1 MYSKV
6 YLYYF
11 SGTGNAKRVTEWIS
25 ENCISKSIPVEI
37 IKIEEGI
44 KPHIETTEEKKLIGF
59 LSPTHG
65 FNLPP
70 LVLHFIFAF
79 PKVKNADVFILN
91 TRAGMKLSKLFLPG
105 LSGIAL
111 LLAALVLFLK
121 GFRIKGLQPIDLP
134 SNWISLHPGLKQKVV
149 ESMYERIRKKVEKFS
164 NKILSGKRVYTGLI
178 SLPVDLAIS
187 PISIGYY
194 FIGRFMLA
202 KTFVATS
209 KCTACELC
217 VKQCPVQ
224 ALKMKNNRP
233 YWTYDCESCM
243 RCMNTCPERAIE
255 TPHGFVI
262 VLWVILFNIP
272 PIFLTWILNK
282 YAICPCS
289 LTIYHKLAYNA
300 AQVAFMFLTVWI
312 TYWILYKFMRFRIID
327 FVIKYTSFTHYKFWR
342 RYKAPKK
349 DKR

>member
-11 SGTGNAKRVTEWIS
+11 SGTGNAKHVTEWFG
-25 ENCISKSIPVEI
+25 ENCGLSNIPYEI
-37 IKIEEGI
+37 TRIEEKT
-44 KPHIETTEEKKLIGF
+44 KPNIELSDKKILIGI

-65 FNLPP
+65 FNIPP
-70 LVLHFIFAF
+70 LVIDFVFKF
-79 PKVKNADVFILN
+79 PKVKNADVFIAN

-111 LLAALVLFLK
+111 LLPMLVFFLK
-121 GFRIKGLQPIDLP
+121 GFKIKGLQPFDLP

-149 ESMYERIRKKVEKFS
+149 DSIYQRIHRKTNKFAQ
-164 NKILSGKRVYTGLI
+164 KILNGKRVYTGLI
-178 SLPVDLAIS
+178 SLPIDLAIS
-187 PISIGYY
+187 PISFGYY

-217 VKQCPVQ
+217 INQCPVK
-224 ALKMKNNRP
+224 ALRMKNKKP

-243 RCMNTCPERAIE
+243 RCMNNCPERAIE

-262 VLWVILFNIP
+262 VLWVILFNLPSIL
-272 PIFLTWILNK
+272 LTWFLNK
-282 YAICPCS
+282 YDICPCS
-289 LTIYHKLAYNA
+289 LTIYHQLAYNI
-300 AQVAFMFLTVWI
+300 AQISFMFLSVWA
-312 TYWILYKFMRFRIID
+312 TYYLLYKFMRFRIID
-327 FVIKYTSFTHYKFWR
+327 FIVKYTSFTHYKFWR

-349 DKR
+349 S

>member
-11 SGTGNAKRVTEWIS
+11 SGTGNAKRVTEWIGEHCKSS
-25 ENCISKSIPVEI
+25 EIPVEI
-37 IKIEEGI
+37 IKIEEGT
-44 KPHIETTEEKKLIGF
+44 KPHIEPSEKKKLIGF

-79 PKVKNADVFILN
+79 PKVKNTDVFIIN

-105 LSGIAL
+105 LSGIAQ
-111 LLAALVLFLK
+111 LLAALILLLK
-121 GFRIKGLQPIDLP
+121 GFNIKGLQPIDLP
-134 SNWISLHPGLKQKVV
+134 SNWISIHPGLKQKVID
-149 ESMYERIRKKVEKFS
+149 SMYKRIKNKTEIFT

-178 SLPVDLAIS
+178 SLPIDLAIS
-187 PISIGYY
+187 PISILYY

-202 KTFVATS
+202 KTFVSTS
-209 KCTACELC
+209 KCNSCELC
-217 VKQCPVQ
+217 VKQCPVK

-255 TPHGFVI
+255 TPHGFI
-262 VLWVILFNIP
+262 TLIWIFIFTIP
-272 PIFLTWILNK
+272 YFAFSWILNK

-289 LTIYHKLAYNA
+289 LTWYHHLGYNIIQLSFSFLFVWLTYYFLFKL
-300 AQVAFMFLTVWI
+300 
-312 TYWILYKFMRFRIID
+312 MRFRIAD
-327 FVIKYTSFTHYKFWR
+327 FIVRYSSFTHYKFWR
-342 RYKAPKK
+342 RYKAPKIS
-349 DKR
+349 